1 MAPDASRAAGNLPFD
16 PSTLFIWRMARILV
30 IDDNLD
36 LARALIKRL
45 ERSGHSA
52 VIAADGNAGLDIF
65 RAQPI
70 DLILTDIL
78 MPEKEGLETIR
89 EIRKENPL
97 VPIIAMSGGGYA
109 TGTDYLR
116 LAMKFGANASLQ
128 KPFEQHELVALV
140 AELLGN
146 GSADRPSGGSADGSS
161 AH

>member
-1 MAPDASRAAGNLPFD
+1 
-16 PSTLFIWRMARILV
+16 MARILV

-52 VIAADGNAGLDIF
+52 IMAADGNAGLAIF
-65 RAQPI
+65 RAERI

-89 EIRKENPL
+89 ELRKENQV

-140 AELLGN
+140 AELLGRP
-146 GSADRPSGGSADGSS
+146 GTAEATSGPDGPSG
-161 AH
+161 H